1 MSRHS
6 NAPRAR
12 RPAAPRGAGPAR
24 SARIALLAGLSAAAF
39 AGCGRGLDP
48 DSARFPSGNLRPTTT
63 IVNPVLSGDET
74 TYNLLVSWKGHDEDG
89 TVAGFEVAVD
99 ETSSWRFTTAF
110 DSLFAFRAEQC
121 CVTDT
126 VDAGDGSTRLDS
138 LAFRFHRLFVRALDN
153 EGAED
158 RSPETLAFT
167 ATNVFPT
174 TVILRGPS
182 PTGSGQI
189 TAPSVVFEWEGRDPD
204 GVVAGYRYRLDARPW
219 VAVGADCTRVR
230 FTNLATAEFR
240 GDLRGQHE
248 FAVVSFDDAGAD
260 ERFIEEPRNKR
271 RWESVAE
278 ISGNLEILSNVMGNR
293 SGLSEDEGQI
303 FEGTRVSFTWRGD
316 ASQYGAII
324 LCYQYAYDQRQVF
337 SGCDINST
345 RFPADRPD
353 FVPTIGSHALFVNAF
368 DDAGQKIEASFPF
381 VVLAVA
387 SGHRLLFVDDFD
399 NGGFG
404 GTEVYPGDPVE
415 DAFWDSVL
423 AGYAR
428 TSFDAAAVHDIP
440 SIRLVA
446 ESSTLIWYVDDED
459 TRLDTASRPDQ
470 YRNPMRSYVNAGGNL
485 IVCGSLVTDPL
496 TPDNYFVPEDQVGRQ
511 CIHRPQQTYRGG
523 ERELNWFPAPC
534 DKGLHLVYDVFQ
546 VSQSI
551 NEIDQQTFLASARSL
566 RPDIVPDLALDLDKR
581 GDDPGGE
588 PLLSRGLEA
597 CEQYILAGLPIDD
610 PEAAIPLWTFVDV
623 VGRERRVCGLL
634 VPASARTGRGNVALL
649 GFPPYYFETDEVRT
663 VFRAL
668 LDRFGEPRDE

>member
-1 MSRHS
+1 MSRHTI
-6 NAPRAR
+6 APRAP
-12 RPAAPRGAGPAR
+12 RPAVRSGAGPWR
-24 SARIALLAGLSAAAF
+24 STLLLLLVGLSAAAV

-48 DSARFPSGNLRPTTT
+48 DRGRIPSGNLPPTTS
-63 IVNPVLSGDET
+63 IVNPTLSGDET
-74 TYNLLVSWKGHDEDG
+74 TYNLLVSWKGYDEDG

-99 ETSSWRFTTAF
+99 ETSSWRFTTSF
-110 DSLFAFRAEQC
+110 DSLFVFRAEQC

-126 VDAGDGSTRLDS
+126 IESEDGSTRLDS

-158 RSPETLAFT
+158 RSPEALAFT

-174 TVILRGPS
+174 TVLLRGPS

-189 TAPSVVFEWEGRDPD
+189 TAPTVIFEWEGRDSD
-204 GVVAGYRYRLDARPW
+204 GVVAGYRYRLDDRPW
-219 VAVGADCTRVR
+219 IAVGADCTRVR
-230 FTNLATAEFR
+230 FTNLSTAEFVDDPR
-240 GDLRGQHE
+240 GKHA
-248 FAVVSFDDAGAD
+248 FAVLSIDDAGAD
-260 ERFIEEPRNKR
+260 ERFIEEPRNRR
-271 RWESVAE
+271 RWESVAD
-278 ISGNLEILSNVMGNR
+278 IRGTLEILSNVMGSR
-293 SGLSEDEGQI
+293 SGLSQDEGQI
-303 FEGTRVSFTWRGD
+303 FEGTAVSFTWRGD
-316 ASQYGAII
+316 ASLYGGIV

-337 SGCDINST
+337 SGCDLGST
-345 RFPADRPD
+345 RFPVDRHD

-368 DDAGQKIEASFPF
+368 DDAGQKIEGGFPF
-381 VVLAVA
+381 VVLPVT
-387 SGHRLLFVDDFD
+387 SDHRLLFVDDFD
-399 NGGFG
+399 NGGSG

-415 DAFWDSVL
+415 DAFWDSVF

-428 TSFDAAAVHDIP
+428 TAFDAAAMRDIP

-446 ESSTLIWYVDDED
+446 EASTLIWYVDDED
-459 TRLDTASRPDQ
+459 TWLDTSSRPEQ

-496 TPDNYFVPEDQVGRQ
+496 TPDNYFVPEDQIGGQ
-511 CIHRPQQTYRGG
+511 CLHRPQHTYRGG

-534 DKGLHLVYDVFQ
+534 DEDVHLVYDVFQ

-551 NEIDQQTFLASARSL
+551 NEIAQQTLLESLRSL

-581 GDDPGGE
+581 GDDPGGV

-597 CEQYILAGLPIDD
+597 CEQYVLPGFPIGD

-623 VGRERRVCGLL
+623 LGRERRVCGLL
-634 VPASARTGRGNVALL
+634 VPASARTGRGNVVLL
-649 GFPPYYFETDEVRT
+649 GFPPYYFKTDEMQS

-668 LDRFGEPRDE
+668 LDRFGEPRLD